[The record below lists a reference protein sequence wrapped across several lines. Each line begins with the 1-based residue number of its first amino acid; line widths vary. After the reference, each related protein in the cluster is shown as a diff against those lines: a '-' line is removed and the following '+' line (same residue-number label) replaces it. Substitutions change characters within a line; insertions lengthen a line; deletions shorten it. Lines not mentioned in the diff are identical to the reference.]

1 MDDPWGSPWAS
12 APSDAASKND
22 HPPSPSLP
30 PKSLLSLPPKA
41 FFGGSL
47 NSPGQSPWADHGFG
61 DWASPGPVDDS
72 ASNLQWGSWGESGLT
87 PKAESPG
94 KQSPIAWPSS
104 TATSPGLR
112 PMRSRSSTFFR
123 QSSPDPWANDTPW
136 RDGDERRPSRAV
148 SIISA
153 TDVQKDTV
161 PVDTQVV
168 IHVEEPRAG
177 IAEETDLRDQLH
189 ARDGRREGATP
200 ASNGSLAA
208 EPEGHESPSR
218 PSSTFSAESSHGQE
232 QQDSP
237 ITSVDE
243 EVNFRPRKLRRKPSS
258 KVSDLV
264 GLYDGLARAASD
276 GSESRPASRKK
287 ALGLSQEANDETV
300 DAGGG
305 DACGGDVVLEQ
316 EPSVLEDS
324 RISMSSGGSSTP
336 RIQPQNRLSQ
346 SSHAQSDG
354 GHDPVADAHALALRE
369 LTEKYGTITFNPDVK
384 MLDKAFDSKLDP
396 GNGEYVA
403 PDGLTDRIIT
413 DSFETVDERK
423 AWYRVSRFGSMRKHD
438 SGDEEN
444 YHRITWQTSR
454 LHDDAIKIVRRWME
468 EDSISGKPILGGGKR
483 TSAFN
488 WDSASAPVALDKVF
502 ARRSLGG
509 RPKAAGSSV
518 PMGHTPTSSIGSLN
532 SVTEEPRFLPGPGGS
547 LAPSS
552 IGTPSAS
559 VSPITNFG
567 WTPQQSQSINGH
579 HGEVLKKSNDDDDD
593 EDDEE
598 EDDWGE
604 MVFSPT
610 QAAFTSVED
619 EGLSRGSLDDFS
631 KMSVAETPSAHTKS
645 GGQQAC
651 DQPSNPQ
658 QQALEANA
666 PVLYSHEPSRN
677 VRSGHEPDTDPW
689 TPIDLNILE
698 TPSATVPVSLP
709 ISGAASV
716 AWTWILTAADVSVC
730 AMLSPAVIGT
740 MAKVGPEDV
749 SSLCFTGTLLQLDM
763 RTASVAHQARWE
775 QEQASVCSTGD
786 DTYRMAYIASG
797 QHSPAERR
805 RKLPRVMLAVLCV
818 LLLSSTG
825 GIALAI
831 VLIFEPGE
839 AQGTCLSR
847 DLILY
852 AALLSLLYMTL
863 HIRAALRDHAKRQW
877 GPPHVYGDF
886 LHASALVVARL
897 SIVAWICA
905 LIATAAMIAKPPS
918 PPLQGLVGKSP
929 ILNLLLCIGALEAY
943 NDITL
948 CNGRFL
954 DIVFAD
960 LPSVMIRQGRGL
972 EGISNADPTIS
983 PTSQQRVGLTR
994 AQSCPSTIS
1003 IQQTSPPEPA
1013 YLPGGWRTECGT
1025 TS

>member
-47 NSPGQSPWADHGFG
+47 NSPGQSPWADNGFG

-87 PKAESPG
+87 PRAESPG

-153 TDVQKDTV
+153 TDVQKDTI

-177 IAEETDLRDQLH
+177 IAEETDLRDQLD

-300 DAGGG
+300 DGGGGDAGGG
-305 DACGGDVVLEQ
+305 DAGGGDVVLEQ

-336 RIQPQNRLSQ
+336 KIQPQNRLSQ

-396 GNGEYVA
+396 GHGEYVA

-518 PMGHTPTSSIGSLN
+518 PMGHTPSVFSSNVVRSAVQVVREEAKVPTRREFESQSSRSTCLTELLINMHRRQLAN
-532 SVTEEPRFLPGPGGS
+532 NESVVHHQSVLSTVSRRNRGFSPGP
-547 LAPSS
+547 
-552 IGTPSAS
+552 
-559 VSPITNFG
+559 
-567 WTPQQSQSINGH
+567 
-579 HGEVLKKSNDDDDD
+579 
-593 EDDEE
+593 
-598 EDDWGE
+598 
-604 MVFSPT
+604 
-610 QAAFTSVED
+610 AAH
-619 EGLSRGSLDDFS
+619 LPR
-631 KMSVAETPSAHTKS
+631 AASAH
-645 GGQQAC
+645 
-651 DQPSNPQ
+651 
-658 QQALEANA
+658 
-666 PVLYSHEPSRN
+666 R
-677 VRSGHEPDTDPW
+677 
-689 TPIDLNILE
+689 
-698 TPSATVPVSLP
+698 LP
-709 ISGAASV
+709 
-716 AWTWILTAADVSVC
+716 LFH
-730 AMLSPAVIGT
+730 L
-740 MAKVGPEDV
+740 
-749 SSLCFTGTLLQLDM
+749 
-763 RTASVAHQARWE
+763 
-775 QEQASVCSTGD
+775 
-786 DTYRMAYIASG
+786 
-797 QHSPAERR
+797 
-805 RKLPRVMLAVLCV
+805 
-818 LLLSSTG
+818 
-825 GIALAI
+825 
-831 VLIFEPGE
+831 
-839 AQGTCLSR
+839 
-847 DLILY
+847 
-852 AALLSLLYMTL
+852 
-863 HIRAALRDHAKRQW
+863 
-877 GPPHVYGDF
+877 
-886 LHASALVVARL
+886 
-897 SIVAWICA
+897 
-905 LIATAAMIAKPPS
+905 
-918 PPLQGLVGKSP
+918 
-929 ILNLLLCIGALEAY
+929 
-943 NDITL
+943 
-948 CNGRFL
+948 
-954 DIVFAD
+954 
-960 LPSVMIRQGRGL
+960 
-972 EGISNADPTIS
+972 
-983 PTSQQRVGLTR
+983 
-994 AQSCPSTIS
+994 
-1003 IQQTSPPEPA
+1003 
-1013 YLPGGWRTECGT
+1013 
-1025 TS
+1025 